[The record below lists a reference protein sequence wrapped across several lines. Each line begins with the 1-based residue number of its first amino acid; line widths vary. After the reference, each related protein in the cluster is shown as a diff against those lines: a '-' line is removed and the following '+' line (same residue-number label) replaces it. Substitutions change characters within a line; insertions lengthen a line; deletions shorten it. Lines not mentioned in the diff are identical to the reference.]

1 MEINIDDLKLPN
13 WENYAA
19 NQLDFYSKAERHDL
33 ICRYKLTQIYQNFYI
48 ARMNLIFSDERTNYG
63 SLADNG
69 VEKEK
74 LQKMFIQNA
83 LIYYNFCIDLSWV
96 MVYLYCMPQRDTFNI
111 SLKEVEDA
119 EKIVNYQ
126 FIKDYLNAQIK
137 MVEVNYQNKIINL
150 LETITKFWKNILND
164 DFRKVYNYT
173 KHQIY

>member
-1 MEINIDDLKLPN
+1 
-13 WENYAA
+13 
-19 NQLDFYSKAERHDL
+19 
-33 ICRYKLTQIYQNFYI
+33 
-48 ARMNLIFSDERTNYG
+48 
-63 SLADNG
+63 
-69 VEKEK
+69 
-74 LQKMFIQNA
+74 
-83 LIYYNFCIDLSWV
+83 
-96 MVYLYCMPQRDTFNI
+96 MPQRDTFNI

-173 KHQIY
+173 KHQGAYNILGINLPNFFELKGIKTNISIIKSKEFDTTKMTNMLIDFNNKFITYINEIISIVIDSSNIKELYNTNEIIENIINNSVQDDKRKKSSHSN